1 MTWSSAVGDALPRL
15 APGAVLRP
23 WLKAFWWANPQIRW
37 SIQAAED
44 GGVDWILWNA
54 RSNFDL
60 AALSDENEV
69 EVEG

>member
-15 APGAVLRP
+15 APGAVLRH
-23 WLKAFWWANPQIRW
+23 WLQAFWLTNSQIRS

-44 GGVDWILWNA
+44 GGVGWILWNA

-60 AALSDENEV
+60 EALSDENEV
-69 EVEG
+69 EG